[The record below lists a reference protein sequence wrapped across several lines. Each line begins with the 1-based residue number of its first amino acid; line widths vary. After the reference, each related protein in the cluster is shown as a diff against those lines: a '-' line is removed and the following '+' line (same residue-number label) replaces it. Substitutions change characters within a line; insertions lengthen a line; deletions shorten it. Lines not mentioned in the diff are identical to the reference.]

1 MATHVVR
8 FGALLAGTLL
18 GCAAAFA
25 QGTPERALVTSAAQ
39 ALGGTDRINGV
50 RNITLSGY
58 GQFAYMFGGG
68 NITGSPEAPQKFQAA
83 NDLKRVYDLEHGRF
97 QQLERRNFLFPFA
110 ATFGHAYALTN
121 LVLDGDVAYDI
132 LADGKTVR
140 SKRWSESP
148 LQVDGVHMR
157 RMWMLNNPVALV
169 KAMLDPRT
177 KLTNERRDG
186 ALSLVDVTLAQGDR
200 LTVAI
205 SNQSKLPMWVRWA
218 NPQSNLGQV
227 TFTTYFNGYVPFGG
241 VLLPLGYTT
250 RLDWRNIEYFKLYVD
265 DYTVDSRIAD
275 LAAPAAIAALPESAT
290 EPDPVKAE
298 ATQVARGIWRIAPY
312 GATVFEFADHL
323 TIFELGGSQAVAQAT
338 IDVARK
344 LVPAKPL
351 TEYIVSHAHFDHTA
365 GFRVAIAEGL
375 TVIARRDN
383 EGIFRELAQ
392 HAAPDFPDRLQKNP
406 LPMKFRAVDEHLR
419 LSDSQMTVDIYW
431 ARANTHMAD
440 AVFAYVPA
448 AKVLVE
454 GDIATA
460 ALDYQFWGD
469 NYMDN
474 VEHYRL
480 DVETL
485 STVHMGIMKQSE
497 VVEMIKGGVQRAR
510 ERCAS
515 ELAKGN
521 YFPGCPIVSRRY

>member
-1 MATHVVR
+1 MTSHVARCGV
-8 FGALLAGTLL
+8 LLAI
-18 GCAAAFA
+18 AFVSSLPALA
-25 QGTPERALVTSAAQ
+25 QGTPEKALVASAAQ
-39 ALGGTDRINGV
+39 ALGGAERIAAV
-50 RNITLSGY
+50 KNITLSGY
-58 GQFAYMFGGG
+58 GQYAYMFGGG
-68 NITGSPEAPQKFQAA
+68 NITGSREAPQKFQAA

-110 ATFGHAYALTN
+110 AVFGHAYSLTN
-121 LVLDGDVAYDI
+121 LVLDGEVGYDI
-132 LADGKTVR
+132 LPDGKSVR
-140 SKRWSESP
+140 SMRWSESP

-169 KAMLDPRT
+169 RALLDPGT
-177 KLTNERRDG
+177 KLSNQRKDG
-186 ALSLVDVTLAQGDR
+186 ALSLVDATLAQGDK

-227 TFTTYFNGYVPFGG
+227 TFTTHFNGYVPYGG
-241 VLLPLGYTT
+241 LLLPLGYTT
-250 RLDWRNIEYFKLYVD
+250 RLDWRNIEYFKMYVD
-265 DYTVDSRIAD
+265 DYTFDTRITD
-275 LAAPAAIAALPESAT
+275 LAAPPAIAALPDVGP
-290 EPDPVKAE
+290 EPKAE
-298 ATQVARGIWRIAPY
+298 ATQVAAGIWRIAPY

-323 TIFELGGSQAVAQAT
+323 TIFELGGSQAIAQAT

-351 TEYIVSHAHFDHTA
+351 TEYIVSHAHFDHSA

-383 EGIFRELAQ
+383 EGIFRELAE
-392 HAAPDFPDRLQKNP
+392 HAALDFPDRLQKKP
-406 LPMKFRAVDEHLR
+406 MPMKFRAVDEHLR
-419 LSDSQMTVDIYW
+419 LSDAKMTVDVYW
-431 ARANTHMAD
+431 ARGNTHMAD

-460 ALDYQFWGD
+460 AVDYQFWGD

-474 VEHYRL
+474 VEHYGL
-480 DVETL
+480 DVQTL
-485 STVHMGIMKQSE
+485 STVHMGIMKQPE
-497 VVEMIKGGVQRAR
+497 VLEMIKGGVQRAR